1 MKAEVDKLD
10 VNELVKVRTG
20 FNDLKTKVDKLDV
33 SMLEAA
39 LKELKKFSN
48 VVDKKVVKKTKKVN
62 SLEKKNPDT
71 FYNTDKKDFEKKMLR
86 IRYMA
91 LAVQ

>member
-62 SLEKKNPDT
+62 SLEKK
-71 FYNTDKKDFEKKMLR
+71 KS
-86 IRYMA
+86 
-91 LAVQ
+91 